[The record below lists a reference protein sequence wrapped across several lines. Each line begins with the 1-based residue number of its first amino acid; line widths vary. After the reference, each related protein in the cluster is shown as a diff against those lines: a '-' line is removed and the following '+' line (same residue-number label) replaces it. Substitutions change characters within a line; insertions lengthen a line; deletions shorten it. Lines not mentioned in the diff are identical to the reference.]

1 MSVSVSDPPYKD
13 GNAQFATVTLKPYSE
28 KNVEAIVVFL
38 TPKFLVLI
46 VSPLLL
52 KSKKCASHFCR
63 KTANENEQFY
73 VTKTWIFNSYMIR
86 LKMGIVLTNVTFENE

>member
-38 TPKFLVLI
+38 TPKVFSTDSFSI
-46 VSPLLL
+46 A
-52 KSKKCASHFCR
+52 SKKQEMR
-63 KTANENEQFY
+63 KSLLQ
-73 VTKTWIFNSYMIR
+73 KNS
-86 LKMGIVLTNVTFENE
+86 K